1 MIRAGVLL
9 DSGPLVALL
18 SRTDENHERATELT
32 SRCQM
37 PLRTCE
43 AVLAEACFLLT
54 KVHPAAPADVLA
66 LGRRGAIETTFF
78 LGENWSPVEGY
89 LRKYRNIP
97 ASLADACL
105 IRCAELYEEARILTF
120 DSDFRVYRWRRNRK
134 FEVLE

>member
-1 MIRAGVLL
+1 
-9 DSGPLVALL
+9 
-18 SRTDENHERATELT
+18 
-32 SRCQM
+32 M